1 MRWLFFLFISSFEFS
16 ASVVPSLGAVT
27 CAWCICTLDIS
38 PVPHSLPWLCLLI
51 ICGFGFFSSSFTA
64 FSSLVCLL
72 PFSLWLL
79 VLYVCGLSCL
89 SWPFLLLFLHGGLL
103 RVFLYLC
110 ARFLF
115 PLSFFRLGVCARLWC
130 LPLSYYLLT
139 LPRPLRWFSLRGLP
153 LCSS

>member
-1 MRWLFFLFISSFEFS
+1 MRWLFFLFISSFEFF
-16 ASVVPSLGAVT
+16 PLPLSLLLVR
-27 CAWCICTLDIS
+27 L
-38 PVPHSLPWLCLLI
+38 LLI
-51 ICGFGFFSSSFTA
+51 FLLFPTLFLAAPVDHLPGLASFH
-64 FSSLVCLL
+64 L
-72 PFSLWLL
+72 PLPPSHLSLWLL

-110 ARFLF
+110 TTISF

-130 LPLSYYLLT
+130 LPLSSYLLT